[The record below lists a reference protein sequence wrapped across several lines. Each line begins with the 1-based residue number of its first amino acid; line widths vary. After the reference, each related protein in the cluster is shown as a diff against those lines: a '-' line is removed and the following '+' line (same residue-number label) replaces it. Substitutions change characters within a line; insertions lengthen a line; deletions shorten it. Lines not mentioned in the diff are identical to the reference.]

1 MMIKIARLA
10 ASCLLILSPAA
21 FTSAADA
28 VKSEPPAIVIERAPE
43 SAPSPS
49 QDELTALRTEN
60 QRLSKELT
68 RARETLERLQA
79 DAVATA
85 AAKGKE
91 SAANENKVWESAEL
105 KTKIAQ
111 LEESVA
117 NQTAANAT
125 LKKKLDSA
133 DASIESLTNKNH
145 QLDTYL
151 SARAA
156 ALRDAE
162 TAAAAADKRIA
173 ELSAAKTADDSKSA
187 ALVAEKVRADEAT
200 TRLNTILAGVETL
213 QTAKNTLET
222 QLAETR
228 KNEATLREQLTAAST
243 ATAGAAAA
251 VPTPPSPD
259 LTAKLAESEGKLAA
273 SLRSYSL
280 LEAEN
285 QLLKTASADNARL
298 TAELQT
304 LRQEKVAHDTQT
316 PEQAAKIADLEGKL
330 ATTLHSFTLLQTE
343 NEQLKKSSEQQTQQ
357 TAELNRLRQ
366 ENTDLEARLAAPAP
380 VVAAAAPAP
389 AASSDAESKLATVL
403 RSYSQLQ
410 SENDRLKAEATT
422 AVDNAHSAAAKS
434 SSESAAQ
441 ISAMF
446 NELRQTKSSLTALST
461 ENADLKTRLALAG
474 GPPGTALSSPSRPG
488 SAAATLAAAAPA
500 PVPVVPLPTAT
511 ERKHLVVS
519 GDTLGKIARRYYG
532 SSARWEEILRA
543 NGDVIK
549 DANVLPLGATLR
561 IP

>member
-380 VVAAAAPAP
+380 VVAAPAP

-422 AVDNAHSAAAKS
+422 AVDNAHSAASKS

-519 GDTLGKIARRYYG
+519 GDTLGKIARKYYG

>member
-243 ATAGAAAA
+243 ATAAAAAA

-380 VVAAAAPAP
+380 VVAAPAP

-422 AVDNAHSAAAKS
+422 AVDNAHSAASKS

-519 GDTLGKIARRYYG
+519 GDTLGKIARKYYG